1 MKSETTFGASA
12 YASADIHLFR
22 DAIGIDRL
30 LADFAVFQVEPGEIL
45 PAIVD
50 GNALLYVVL
59 TGVLSATMQ
68 VTPADIAL
76 GVAEISVAVF
86 PGECVGAGSVM
97 GGERRGV
104 SIVATQ
110 PTEVLAIDGAGL
122 LKLIDGS
129 NGFAHRLLALQSS
142 NARASGQQ
150 EMEDDFLSMMGNDSG
165 LQDRAW
171 LEEHLAAMT
180 AQAQETNKPVSML
193 MISLDYID
201 HLVEWY
207 DSSAAEEALDMTC
220 GLIIESLRPTDFTVR
235 YSDNELAVL
244 LPAAN
249 AEGATT
255 VAQRLSERM
264 KTTVVFSDLQQPLPL
279 SASFGVACL
288 VPHQHERDLISASAA
303 ALMRAKSA
311 GRYNVSL

>member
-1 MKSETTFGASA
+1 
-12 YASADIHLFR
+12 
-22 DAIGIDRL
+22 
-30 LADFAVFQVEPGEIL
+30 
-45 PAIVD
+45 
-50 GNALLYVVL
+50 
-59 TGVLSATMQ
+59 
-68 VTPADIAL
+68 
-76 GVAEISVAVF
+76 

-104 SIVATQ
+104 SIIATQ

-129 NGFAHRLLALQSS
+129 NGFAHRLLAMQSGNAQALGQQSS
-142 NARASGQQ
+142 QK
-150 EMEDDFLSMMGNDSG
+150 EMDDDFLSMMGNGSG

-180 AQAQETNKPVSML
+180 TQAQETNKPVSML

-201 HLVEWY
+201 NLIEWY

-220 GLIIESLRPTDFTVR
+220 GLIIDSLRPTDFTVR

-249 AEGATT
+249 AEGAAT

-264 KTTVVFSDLQQPLPL
+264 KTTVVFSDRRKPLPMA
-279 SASFGVACL
+279 ASFGIACL
-288 VPHQHERDLISASAA
+288 APHQNERDLIGASTA
-303 ALMRAKSA
+303 ALMRARRA
-311 GRYNVSL
+311 GEYSISM

>member
-110 PTEVLAIDGAGL
+110 PTEVLVIDGAGL

-264 KTTVVFSDLQQPLPL
+264 KTTVVFSDRRKPMPM

-288 VPHQHERDLISASAA
+288 APHQNERDLIGASTA
-303 ALMRAKSA
+303 ALMRARRA
-311 GRYNVSL
+311 GEYSISL